1 LKTGPKSTLL
11 LGLDLEA
18 IRETAVENER
28 ENRGA
33 VLASLRNKSGTLT
46 NKNRRGE

>member
-1 LKTGPKSTLL
+1 MI
-11 LGLDLEA
+11 GLDLEE

-33 VLASLRNKSGTLT
+33 VLAALRNKNSTLT
-46 NKNRRGE
+46 NKNTKGE